1 MIRDILL
8 PLLQKTVKFLW
19 CCDGYRTCLV
29 STHISSSNASGR
41 LHPSDHLTP
50 PVQHTVVSAVCQS
63 QDSPRYQS
71 VLHDSHKFSGVL
83 RISRPGDEYLP
94 HTHTQETH
102 HTHVN

>member
-1 MIRDILL
+1 MITDILL

-19 CCDGYRTCLV
+19 RCDGYRTCLV
-29 STHISSSNASGR
+29 SAHISSSNASGR

-50 PVQHTVVSAVCQS
+50 PVQHTVVSTVCQS

-71 VLHDSHKFSGVL
+71 VLHDRQKFSGVL

-94 HTHTQETH
+94 HTQETH
-102 HTHVN
+102 HTHAN